1 LKAGDPVTAT
11 VTITNAG
18 TVVGDEVVEAYLKTP
33 QTDGPRH
40 SLVAFERVNLTAGE
54 SKQVTLKIDPR
65 SLSSV
70 DDQGNRSV
78 LAGKYSLAVG
88 GAQPEETQAK
98 SEVVFTVNGTAALP
112 K

>member
-1 LKAGDPVTAT
+1 MA
-11 VTITNAG
+11 
-18 TVVGDEVVEAYLKTP
+18 GDEVVEAYVKTP
-33 QTDGPRH
+33 QAGGPRH
-40 SLVAFERVNLTAGE
+40 SLVAFERVKLMPGA

-70 DDQGNRSV
+70 DEQGNRSI
-78 LAGKYSLAVG
+78 LEGKYALSVG

-98 SEVVFTVNGTAALP
+98 SEAAFTVKGTVALP